1 MAVTEQ
7 EIMQRAKLYIDKLAN
22 GMNPLTDEPLREED
36 IVNNVRISRCLFY
49 VSGILEKV
57 LQNPRI
63 IEPHTRK
70 KPFGVTREQLEKFEY
85 SSEPL
90 FASDIAERISA
101 LTDENTKKM
110 SSKRIPRW
118 LVAHGFMEERMD
130 SSGRT
135 QKYVTSAGRDIGI
148 YQEERTGPRGPYRVT
163 LYTIDAQHFII
174 DNLDAIFAEA

>member
-63 IEPHTRK
+63 IEPNTRK
-70 KPFGVTREQLEKFEY
+70 KPFGITREQLEKFEF

-90 FASDIAERISA
+90 YISDIAGRLSA
-101 LTDENTKKM
+101 LNDENTKRL
-110 SSKRIPRW
+110 SASRVTRW
-118 LVAHGFMEERMD
+118 LVAHGFLENRVD
-130 SSGRT
+130 SSGRSK
-135 QKYVTSAGRDIGI
+135 KYVTSAGRDIGI

-163 LYTIDAQHFII
+163 LYTLDAQHFII
-174 DNLDAIFAEA
+174 DNLDAILAEA

>member
-63 IEPHTRK
+63 IEPNTRK
-70 KPFGVTREQLEKFEY
+70 KPFGITREQLEKFEY

-90 FASDIAERISA
+90 YISDIAGRLSA
-101 LTDENTKKM
+101 LNDENTKKM

-135 QKYVTSAGRDIGI
+135 QKYVTSAGRDIVI

-163 LYTIDAQHFII
+163 LYTLDAQHFII
-174 DNLDAIFAEA
+174 DNLDAILAEA